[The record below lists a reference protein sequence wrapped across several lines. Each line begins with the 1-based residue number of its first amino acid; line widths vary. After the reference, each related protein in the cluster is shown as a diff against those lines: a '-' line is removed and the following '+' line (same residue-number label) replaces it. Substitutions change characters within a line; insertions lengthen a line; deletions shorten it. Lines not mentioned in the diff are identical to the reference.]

1 MCGTRQN
8 ARRFRRP
15 WATRGFSPSWH
26 DGQAMA
32 RASAHVRRHTKA
44 PFQHGQTAD
53 SSLDTS
59 YFCVNTCQSYLE
71 FLLLLYRR
79 GECIFKCTHTPR
91 YIQYLYSNACNGVEL
106 SWDPPNKTS
115 VLSKN
120 KSKNKFL
127 SINIEWTEHA
137 LYPERTCAYHVT
149 NHWLMIG
156 GKLFTNYCLD
166 SNIIYC

>member
-8 ARRFRRP
+8 ARRFQRP
-15 WATRGFSPSWH
+15 WVASRGCPPSWH
-26 DGQAMA
+26 DGQTTAGD
-32 RASAHVRRHTKA
+32 SAHVSRHTKA

-53 SSLDTS
+53 SSLDTA

-71 FLLLLYRR
+71 FSSLLYR
-79 GECIFKCTHTPR
+79 GGNAYLSATHKPR
-91 YIQYLYSNACNGVEL
+91 YIQYLYFNACNGVEL
-106 SWDPPNKTS
+106 SWDPPNKT
-115 VLSKN
+115 L
-120 KSKNKFL
+120 FL

-166 SNIIYC
+166 TNIIYC